1 MKKSSM
7 KKMTAAV
14 SAIALTAMAAAP
26 LFNSFAAATP
36 VITINGNDNVTVDK
50 KSFAAYKIAS
60 VAKDDDSGAYTY
72 TFLTA
77 WKPLFAQKSGISE
90 TDEEFD
96 AKVSEWIDTNYVTD
110 ATAAKKAEFA
120 KMLAKFADEKNILP
134 TQEVTGSGDTA
145 VFTAE
150 GDETKDEDNI
160 ESGYYLVVD
169 NSDGDSDAISAFIL
183 DTYVD
188 EALTID
194 LKADKPSIEKKIW
207 EDANNNTEIDNGE
220 LKDANTAGYGE
231 EVNYLITADI
241 PDMTEYQHYKF
252 IIEDTASAGLTYS
265 GGLIVKVKGVDVTD
279 DFVAPAN
286 GTKGPSLSLD
296 FDDLKAL
303 LASGD
308 ITENADYD
316 AADNTITVQYKVTV
330 NEDAVVGEEGNPNDV
345 ELTYSNN
352 PNKSG
357 DGSSEDENDDGYN
370 ETSKTPKDRVETYL
384 TQFKLHKQDSSGNK
398 LTGAQ
403 FSLKGDGQT
412 NEYVFKTVTDTAG
425 SEHLVID
432 SATAKNETNYK
443 VEVDENGDII
453 FYGLKAG
460 TYTIKEEKAPDKYN
474 KISDDIVLT
483 IGCTVPDEVI
493 IDSDET
499 CVWSYALDDE
509 YTGVTSEDA
518 GIYTINIVNRKG
530 SVLPSTGGAGT
541 AAFAVCGISM
551 MTCAAVLF
559 VINRRKSEER
569 D

>member
-26 LFNSFAAATP
+26 MFNSFAAATP
-36 VITINGNDNVTVDK
+36 VITINGNDNVTVDA

-60 VAKDDDSGAYTY
+60 VTKDNDSGAYTY
-72 TFLTA
+72 TFLDA

-96 AKVSEWIDTNYVTD
+96 AKVSEWIDTNYVTG

-120 KMLAKFADEKNILP
+120 KMLAKFADENNILP

-207 EDANNNTEIDNGE
+207 EDANNNSEIDNGE

-296 FDDLKAL
+296 FDDL
-303 LASGD
+303 
-308 ITENADYD
+308 
-316 AADNTITVQYKVTV
+316 
-330 NEDAVVGEEGNPNDV
+330 
-345 ELTYSNN
+345 
-352 PNKSG
+352 
-357 DGSSEDENDDGYN
+357 
-370 ETSKTPKDRVETYL
+370 
-384 TQFKLHKQDSSGNK
+384 
-398 LTGAQ
+398 
-403 FSLKGDGQT
+403 
-412 NEYVFKTVTDTAG
+412 
-425 SEHLVID
+425 
-432 SATAKNETNYK
+432 
-443 VEVDENGDII
+443 
-453 FYGLKAG
+453 
-460 TYTIKEEKAPDKYN
+460 
-474 KISDDIVLT
+474 
-483 IGCTVPDEVI
+483 
-493 IDSDET
+493 
-499 CVWSYALDDE
+499 
-509 YTGVTSEDA
+509 
-518 GIYTINIVNRKG
+518 
-530 SVLPSTGGAGT
+530 
-541 AAFAVCGISM
+541 
-551 MTCAAVLF
+551 
-559 VINRRKSEER
+559 
-569 D
+569 